1 MKHEPREKMTLQ
13 AMPPGIDI
21 PDGKFTA
28 IISLGCG
35 GVMWVTFFYEQ
46 NNFSGQVAC
55 TSYHH
60 IHQ

>member
-35 GVMWVTFFYEQ
+35 GVMWGLHFFM
-46 NNFSGQVAC
+46 NK
-55 TSYHH
+55 T
-60 IHQ
+60 I